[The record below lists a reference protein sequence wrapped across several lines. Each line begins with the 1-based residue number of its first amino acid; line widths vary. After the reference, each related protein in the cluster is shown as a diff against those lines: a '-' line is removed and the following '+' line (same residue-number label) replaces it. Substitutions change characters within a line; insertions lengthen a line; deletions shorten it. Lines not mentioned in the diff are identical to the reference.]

1 MNDSNPIRLM
11 AIDDEPVMLRLLE
24 RMLSQLGH
32 TAVTLCSGAR
42 QALQEL
48 EQAPQPPNLIL
59 LDLAMPEMD
68 GIEFLRRLAERHYAG
83 AVIIVSG
90 EDETILRSVES
101 LMHSYGITSLGLLH
115 KPFQPET
122 LSALLDKWKPAGS
135 RQPRVAKA
143 SYSAEE
149 VRRAIS
155 DGQLLNHYQP
165 KVAVST
171 GHVVGVEALV
181 RWRHPDAGIVFPDQ
195 FIGVAETHGLMGQ
208 LTRSVLGIALAQC
221 RAWRTDGLAL
231 QMAVNVSMQNL
242 ESLAFPDMLAEQAAA
257 AGVPPEHIAVE
268 VTESRLMDNL
278 TVALDV
284 LNRLRLKR
292 FRLSIDDFGTGH
304 STFSKLADI
313 PFDEL
318 KVDRGFVHG
327 AATNATLRAI
337 YSASLALGRTLKMA
351 VVAEG
356 VEDRTDW
363 DYLRK
368 THCDL
373 AQGYFIAKPMTA
385 ASVPA
390 WLSEWRN
397 RLQHESLLNQTIPTL

>member
-1 MNDSNPIRLM
+1 MNDPNTIRLM
-11 AIDDEPVMLRLLE
+11 AVDDEPVMLRLLE
-24 RMLSQLGH
+24 RMLNQLGH
-32 TAVTLCSGAR
+32 SPVTLCSGAR
-42 QALQEL
+42 QALQVL
-48 EQAPQPPNLIL
+48 DQTPQAPNLIL
-59 LDLAMPEMD
+59 LDLGMPDMD
-68 GIEFLRRLAERHYAG
+68 GIEFLRRLAERHYTG

-101 LMHSYGITSLGLLH
+101 LMHIHGINSLGLLH
-115 KPFQPET
+115 KPFKPDS
-122 LSALLDKWKPAGS
+122 LSALLGRWKPAAS

-143 SYSAEE
+143 SYGAEE

-155 DGQLLNHYQP
+155 DGQLLNYYQP
-165 KVAVST
+165 KVAVTT
-171 GHVVGVEALV
+171 GDVVGVEALV

-221 RAWRTDGLAL
+221 RAWHADGLEL
-231 QMAVNVSMQNL
+231 QIAVNVSMQNL
-242 ESLAFPDMLAEQAAA
+242 ESLGFPDMLAEQAAA
-257 AGVPPEHIAVE
+257 AAVPAEFVTVE
-268 VTESRLMDNL
+268 VTESRLMDNF

-373 AQGYFIAKPMTA
+373 AQGYFIAKPMPA
-385 ASVPA
+385 DSLPA
-390 WLSEWRN
+390 WVNEWRN
-397 RLQHESLLNQTIPTL
+397 RLQHESLLSQTSPTL